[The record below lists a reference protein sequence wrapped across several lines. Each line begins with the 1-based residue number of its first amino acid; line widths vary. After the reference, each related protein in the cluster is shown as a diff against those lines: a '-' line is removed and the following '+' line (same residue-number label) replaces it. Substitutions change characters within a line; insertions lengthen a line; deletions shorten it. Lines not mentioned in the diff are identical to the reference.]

1 MNLPRLDRISPALLL
16 ACVLPL
22 PVAFA
27 QKSQDSLRRHIEES
41 LTATRYGKY
50 SKGSLYTDRSYLSEL
65 GRDPK
70 AAVVG
75 DLVTIRVL
83 EQASAL
89 TTGVSSSS
97 RSSGENNSISSLF
110 GALNP
115 AGALANLAR
124 STGASTL
131 DGQGTTSRRT
141 SVTATITAHVTH
153 VMPNGNLVI
162 EGVKEV
168 LVNSER
174 QVVWLRGM
182 VRQVDLLPDNS
193 VRSDRIAMMEL
204 RINGKGVVNDAI
216 RRPNLLVRIFKKVL
230 PF

>member
-1 MNLPRLDRISPALLL
+1 MNLPLPSRISLAFLL

-22 PVAFA
+22 PVALA
-27 QKSQDSLRRHIEES
+27 QKSQDSLRRLIEES
-41 LTATRYGKY
+41 LTATRYGRY
-50 SKGSLYTDRSYLSEL
+50 SKGSLYNDQSYLSEL

-75 DLVTIRVL
+75 DLVTIRVA

-89 TTGVSSSS
+89 TTGASSSTRTS
-97 RSSGENNSISSLF
+97 EADHSIGSLF
-110 GALNP
+110 GVLNP
-115 AGALANLAR
+115 AGTLANLAR
-124 STGASTL
+124 STGESTL
-131 DGQGTTSRRT
+131 DGEGATSRRT
-141 SVTATITAHVTH
+141 SVTATITAYVTH

-162 EGVKEV
+162 EGIKEI

-182 VRQVDLLPDNS
+182 ARQVDLLPDNS

-216 RRPNLLVRIFKKVL
+216 RRPNLLMRIFNKVM

>member
-1 MNLPRLDRISPALLL
+1 MNLPFLSRISPALLL

-22 PVAFA
+22 PAAFA

-75 DLVTIRVL
+75 DLVTIRVV

-89 TTGVSSSS
+89 STGASSSS
-97 RSSGENNSISSLF
+97 RSSGANHSVSSLL

-124 STGASTL
+124 STGESTL

-141 SVTATITAHVTH
+141 SVTTTITAHVTH

-182 VRQVDLLPDNS
+182 TRQVDLLPDNS

-216 RRPNLLVRIFKKVL
+216 RRPNLLMRIFKKVL

>member
-1 MNLPRLDRISPALLL
+1 MNLPMLSRIPPALLL

-41 LTATRYGKY
+41 LTATRYRKY
-50 SKGSLYTDRSYLSEL
+50 SKGSLYTNQSYLSEL

-70 AAVVG
+70 AALVG
-75 DLVTIRVL
+75 DLVTIRVV

-97 RSSGENNSISSLF
+97 RGSGANHSVSSLF

-115 AGALANLAR
+115 VGRLANLAR
-124 STGASTL
+124 STGTSTL

-141 SVTATITAHVTH
+141 SVTTTITAHVTH

-162 EGVKEV
+162 EGIKEV

-182 VRQVDLLPDNS
+182 TRQVDLLPDNS

-204 RINGKGVVNDAI
+204 RINGKGIVSDAI
-216 RRPNLLVRIFKKVL
+216 RRPNLLLRIFKKVL

>member
-1 MNLPRLDRISPALLL
+1 
-16 ACVLPL
+16 
-22 PVAFA
+22 
-27 QKSQDSLRRHIEES
+27 
-41 LTATRYGKY
+41 
-50 SKGSLYTDRSYLSEL
+50 
-65 GRDPK
+65 
-70 AAVVG
+70 
-75 DLVTIRVL
+75 
-83 EQASAL
+83 
-89 TTGVSSSS
+89 
-97 RSSGENNSISSLF
+97 
-110 GALNP
+110 
-115 AGALANLAR
+115 
-124 STGASTL
+124 
-131 DGQGTTSRRT
+131 
-141 SVTATITAHVTH
+141 
-153 VMPNGNLVI
+153 MPNGNLVI

>member
-1 MNLPRLDRISPALLL
+1 MNLTLLSRISPALLL
-16 ACVLPL
+16 VCVLPL
-22 PVAFA
+22 PAAFA

-75 DLVTIRVL
+75 DLVTIRVV

-89 TTGVSSSS
+89 TTGGSSSS
-97 RSSGENNSISSLF
+97 RSSEANHAIGSLL

-115 AGALANLAR
+115 AGTLANLAR
-124 STGASTL
+124 SKGQSTL

-162 EGVKEV
+162 EGIKEV

-182 VRQVDLLPDNS
+182 ARQVDLLPDNS

-216 RRPNLLVRIFKKVL
+216 RRPNLLMRIFKKVL

>member
-1 MNLPRLDRISPALLL
+1 MNFFLPSRAWPVLLVACL
-16 ACVLPL
+16 AAGPL
-22 PVAFA
+22 AFA
-27 QKSQDSLRRHIEES
+27 QKSQDALRRLIEES
-41 LTATRYGKY
+41 LTSTRSGRY
-50 SKGSLYTDRSYLSEL
+50 SSGSLYTDQSFLSEL

-75 DLVTIRVL
+75 DLVTIRIV

-89 TTGVSSSS
+89 TTGGSSAS
-97 RSSGENNSISSLF
+97 RGSDSDHSVAALLGV
-110 GALNP
+110 LNP
-115 AGALANLAR
+115 LGRLANLAR
-124 STGASTL
+124 TSGQSTL
-131 DGQGTTSRRT
+131 DGQGTTSRST

-174 QVVWLRGM
+174 QVVWLGGM
-182 VRQVDLLPDNS
+182 ARQVDLLPDNS

-204 RINGKGVVNDAI
+204 RINGRGIVNDAI
-216 RRPNLLVRIFKKVL
+216 RRPNLLMRIFKKIL

>member
-1 MNLPRLDRISPALLL
+1 MNLPRLGRISPALLL
-16 ACVLPL
+16 AGALPL
-22 PVAFA
+22 PAAFA
-27 QKSQDSLRRHIEES
+27 QNSQDSLRRLIEES
-41 LTATRYGKY
+41 LTATRHGKY

-110 GALNP
+110 GALNT

>member
-1 MNLPRLDRISPALLL
+1 MNLPMLSRIPPALLL

-22 PVAFA
+22 PLALA
-27 QKSQDSLRRHIEES
+27 QNSRDSLRRHIEES
-41 LTATRYGKY
+41 LTATRYGRY
-50 SKGSLYTDRSYLSEL
+50 SKGSLFTDQSYLSEL

-75 DLVTIRVL
+75 DLVTIRVV

-97 RSSGENNSISSLF
+97 RSSGANHSVASLF

-115 AGALANLAR
+115 AGRLANLAR
-124 STGASTL
+124 STGKSTL

-141 SVTATITAHVTH
+141 SVTTTITAHVTH

-162 EGVKEV
+162 EGIKEI
-168 LVNSER
+168 LVNSEK

-182 VRQVDLLPDNS
+182 TRQVDLLPDNS

-216 RRPNLLVRIFKKVL
+216 RRPNLLMRIFKKVM

>member
-1 MNLPRLDRISPALLL
+1 MNVRLSSRVLLAIPTIFALL
-16 ACVLPL
+16 APAVS
-22 PVAFA
+22 A

-41 LTATRYGKY
+41 LTATRHGKY
-50 SKGSLYTDRSYLSEL
+50 SKGSLYTDKSYLSEL

-75 DLVTIRVL
+75 DLVTIRVV

-89 TTGVSSSS
+89 TTGGSSSS
-97 RSSGENNSISSLF
+97 RSSEANNSIGSLF
-110 GALNP
+110 GVLNP
-115 AGALANLAR
+115 AGTLANLAR
-124 STGASTL
+124 STGESTL

-182 VRQVDLLPDNS
+182 ARQVDLLPDNS

-204 RINGKGVVNDAI
+204 RINGRGIVNDAI
-216 RRPNLLVRIFKKVL
+216 RRPNLLMRIFKKIL